1 MWHLF
6 CIKLWKNLSLSL
18 ILIFIWLKMLS
29 RVCVAAK
36 MVASNVSKW
45 ASNMQYKC
53 ATMSKYAST
62 CACPRWHVCANIF
75 ICVDMRSWELELI
88 RHVDICL
95 KCCGI
100 CVYMNN
106 NFGASGKIIRNWTI
120 KKDRMYAYLIWVRV
134 NICCKCV
141 CVCLSKKEKKIKW
154 DSDRKKSKRAPQ
166 QKQQQK
172 YHQA

>member
-1 MWHLF
+1 
-6 CIKLWKNLSLSL
+6 
-18 ILIFIWLKMLS
+18 
-29 RVCVAAK
+29 

-53 ATMSKYAST
+53 STMSKYAST

-134 NICCKCV
+134 NICV

-154 DSDRKKSKRAPQ
+154 DSDRKKVQTCTTTKTTKTTTKVPSSIKYCPQ
-166 QKQQQK
+166 
-172 YHQA
+172 H